1 MATEKKQPRTIST
14 ILNEVIERVNDDTQ
28 RLRVLE
34 QSSESLLSRMNMLE
48 QAMLQNRKE
57 SQKNLGETA
66 AKISALDERLAKSE
80 NTVKEIISH
89 MKKLVTESQL
99 KELEGLVD
107 IYNPVKSN
115 FVTREELERML
126 GEKSGKPGKTNNK

>member
-1 MATEKKQPRTIST
+1 MANVKKQPRTIST

-34 QSSESLLSRMNMLE
+34 QSSESLLSRMNTLE

-57 SQKNLGETA
+57 SQKGLNEMA
-66 AKISALDERLAKSE
+66 SRVSAIEDRLAKSE
-80 NTVKEIISH
+80 NIMKEVIIH
-89 MKKLVTESQL
+89 MKKLVTESRL
-99 KELEGLVD
+99 KELENLVD

-115 FVTREELERML
+115 FVTREELEKIL
-126 GEKSGKPGKTNNK
+126 GEKSGKPRKTNNK

>member
-1 MATEKKQPRTIST
+1 MAIEKKQPRTIST

-48 QAMLQNRKE
+48 QAMLQNRRE
-57 SQKNLGETA
+57 SQNNLGETA
-66 AKISALDERLAKSE
+66 AKASALEDRLAKAE
-80 NTVKEIISH
+80 NTLKEIVNH

-115 FVTREELERML
+115 FVTKEELERIL
-126 GEKSGKPGKTNNK
+126 GEKSRKPGKTNNK